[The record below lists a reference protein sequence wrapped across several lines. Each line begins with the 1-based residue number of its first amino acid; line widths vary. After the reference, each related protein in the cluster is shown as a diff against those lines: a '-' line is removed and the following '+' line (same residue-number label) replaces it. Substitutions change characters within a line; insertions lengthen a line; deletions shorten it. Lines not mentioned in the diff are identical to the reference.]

1 MIKFITIKIK
11 NNNENNFNLLKKQ
24 NIKILRNIKKNKL
37 KNKIKL

>member
-24 NIKILRNIKKNKL
+24 NIKILENIKKTS
-37 KNKIKL
+37 